1 MQNGEFV
8 LFADALHR
16 HVVDMVKGETHLFR
30 TDVTKDEMWEHYL
43 NSFPEGSNPVFR
55 ERREFDCGCCR
66 QFIKSFGNV
75 VAIKDNKVVT
85 IWEDIEII
93 EYPYNIVAA
102 AMTEYIKSKPVC
114 EVFVSRETKFGTK
127 SNKEMGKDGNVV
139 TWHHFYTELPA
150 AFAITR
156 GTSPESVMAEYR
168 SAKEVFERSMLEL
181 TEEAGAVILELI
193 QQGSLYRGEEHK
205 RAVETFLDFKRKFVK
220 VPDAERNNWLWKTSI
235 DNPVSRIRNTAI
247 GTLLIDLSSDVDVDE
262 AVTKFE
268 KVMAPTNYKRPKAI
282 FTKRMVEEAE
292 KTLVEL
298 GMVESLERRH
308 AVLSDITVNNVLFVN
323 RDAKKKME
331 GSSVLASLK
340 EDTAV
345 VNPKNFNR
353 VEEIAIQDF
362 IKNVMPGSK
371 RIELLMEGRLRGN
384 LMSLVAPKFKDAKSM
399 FRWGNNFSWSYNG
412 DVTDSMMKAN
422 VEKAG
427 GRVDGILR
435 FSIQWNDNEKK
446 PNGNDYDAHCKGP
459 EGEHI
464 YYGSKRGYTTGGV
477 LDVDIQ
483 MPHGIAVENITWA
496 NFSTLKEGDY
506 TFKVHNYHHR
516 GGTDGFDAEL
526 EFDGQVHHFSYRKDL
541 KHKCDVEVAVVR
553 YDRKTGFSL
562 VRSLDSTLSVKQ
574 IWGITT
580 NKWVDVSTIM
590 FSPNYWDEQTGRGNR
605 HFFFMLEGCRNEG
618 TPRGFYNEFLKE
630 DLNKHKRVFE
640 ALGGRAAVKDSEEQ
654 LSGVGFSE
662 TQRNSVFVKV
672 EGTVSRILKINF

>member
-16 HVVDMVKGETHLFR
+16 HVTEMVKNETHLFR
-30 TDVTKDEMWEHYL
+30 TDVSKDGMWEHYL

-66 QFIKSFGNV
+66 QFIKAFGNV
-75 VAIKDNKVVT
+75 VAIKGNKVVT
-85 IWEDIEII
+85 IWEDIEIL

-102 AMTEYIKSKPVC
+102 AMTEYIKSKPVF
-114 EVFVSRETKFGTK
+114 EVFVSRETKFGTR
-127 SNKEMGKDGNVV
+127 SNKERSLADGSIL

-156 GTSPESVMAEYR
+156 GSSPESVMAEYR
-168 SAKEVFERSMLEL
+168 SAREVFERSMLEL
-181 TEEAGAVILELI
+181 TEEAGSTVLELI

-205 RAVETFLDFKRKFVK
+205 RAVETFLDFKRKFAK
-220 VPDAERNNWLWKTSI
+220 VPEADRNNWLWKTSI

-247 GTLLIDLSSDVDVDE
+247 GTLLIDLSADMDIDE

-268 KVMAPTNYKRPKAI
+268 KVMAPTNYKRPKAL

-308 AVLSDITVNNVLFVN
+308 ATLSDITVNNVLFVN

-345 VNPKNFNR
+345 VNPKTFKR
-353 VEEIAIQDF
+353 VEEISIQDF

-399 FRWGNNFSWSYNG
+399 FRWDNNFSWSYSG
-412 DVTDSMMKAN
+412 DVADSMMKAN

-427 GRVDGILR
+427 GRVDGVLR
-435 FSIQWNDNEKK
+435 FSIQWNDGEK

-459 EGEHI
+459 DGEHI
-464 YYGSKRGYTTGGV
+464 YYGSKRGFNTGGV

-483 MPHGIAVENITWA
+483 IPHGVAVENITWA
-496 NFSTLKEGDY
+496 DFSRMNNGEY
-506 TFKVHNYHHR
+506 VFSVHNYNHR

-526 EFDGQVHHFSYRKDL
+526 EFDGQVHNFSYRKDL
-541 KHKCDVEVAVVR
+541 KHKDMVEVAVVR
-553 YDRKTGFSL
+553 YDRKTGISL
-562 VRSLDSTLSVKQ
+562 VRSMDSTLSVKQ
-574 IWGITT
+574 IWGVTT